1 MKTHCCVELLAI
13 AVCMIVEMTPTV
25 KSVLYVACVTAILL
39 QINEGG
45 VIQTREG
52 RYRGLRLDI
61 SL

>member
-13 AVCMIVEMTPTV
+13 AVCMTVEMTPTV

-61 SL
+61 NL

>member
-1 MKTHCCVELLAI
+1 MT
-13 AVCMIVEMTPTV
+13 VEMTPTV

-52 RYRGLRLDI
+52 RYCGLRLDI
-61 SL
+61 NL